1 MRSLLEEEEKEEEE
15 EVLGAASAP
24 VGDMETPRASSA
36 RRRDGSILREEKQ
49 LVEEWSFEEK
59 LSKKATAPSQ
69 SLADEALLF
78 FCLFRC
84 PFSLSLSRFFK

>member
-36 RRRDGSILREEKQ
+36 RRRDGSILREEN
-49 LVEEWSFEEK
+49 S
-59 LSKKATAPSQ
+59 
-69 SLADEALLF
+69 
-78 FCLFRC
+78 
-84 PFSLSLSRFFK
+84 